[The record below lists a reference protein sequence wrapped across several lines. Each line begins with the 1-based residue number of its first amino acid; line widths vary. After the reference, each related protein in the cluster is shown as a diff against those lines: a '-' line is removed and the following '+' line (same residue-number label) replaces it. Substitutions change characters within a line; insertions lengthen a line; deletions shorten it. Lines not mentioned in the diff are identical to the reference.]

1 MRVPAS
7 RRLVASRP
15 RGPIGR
21 GNRLKIGV
29 LWVRVPPGVQTS
41 GVIDEA
47 VASSWNSLRVWTP
60 RCAARI
66 MERFPL
72 VGASCDTRGSTSLT
86 KEEKWPTR

>member
-29 LWVRVPPGVQTS
+29 LWVRVPPGVPFA
-41 GVIDEA
+41 VFIDEA
-47 VASSWNSLRVWTP
+47 AARDAYTVPRVDAAL
-60 RCAARI
+60 RCAHNGA
-66 MERFPL
+66 FP
-72 VGASCDTRGSTSLT
+72 TRGCLV
-86 KEEKWPTR
+86 RH